1 MLHLRQAYGGT
12 PGERRAVARA
22 ATDLAAAGI
31 HNRDRGDELTP
42 ELLLEELADAPD
54 TAEGPADR
62 WNWWIGALTIAHGD
76 EYRRFRVERW
86 ADE

>member
-22 ATDLAAAGI
+22 ATDLADAGL
-31 HNRDRGDELTP
+31 HEADRGTELSPTT
-42 ELLLEELADAPD
+42 LLEELADAPD

-76 EYRRFRVERW
+76 EYRQFEVKRW
-86 ADE
+86 EEE